1 MENDSNSTPKIKLIK
16 QPTDRNDNINNCNTA
31 ESKDKNKISK
41 ENNNSPNKD
50 EIKKEKKK
58 EDVND
63 DSVVQ
68 VRAIKRMNSIKLY
81 QKHNK
86 EKERRNSLE
95 KEIDKDT
102 KDKSGDI
109 INVPEVTGKNKAIKI
124 AKNVKQKKVEFLPNF
139 VKVIYVESYKKFNAE
154 NTCKDPFENMEIVN
168 GQLSIK
174 TNNNGD
180 EADGKTKV
188 LCSCFIY

>member
-1 MENDSNSTPKIKLIK
+1 MENDSNSTPKIKLVK
-16 QPTDRNDNINNCNTA
+16 QPTDRNDNINTCNTA
-31 ESKDKNKISK
+31 ESKDKNKISI
-41 ENNNSPNKD
+41 ENNNSINKD
-50 EIKKEKKK
+50 EIKKEEKK

-174 TNNNGD
+174 TNNNDD

>member
-16 QPTDRNDNINNCNTA
+16 QPTDRNYNINNCNTA
-31 ESKDKNKISK
+31 ESKDKNKISI
-41 ENNNSPNKD
+41 ENNNSINKD
-50 EIKKEKKK
+50 EIKKEEKK

-81 QKHNK
+81 QKQNK

-174 TNNNGD
+174 TNNNND

>member
-1 MENDSNSTPKIKLIK
+1 
-16 QPTDRNDNINNCNTA
+16 
-31 ESKDKNKISK
+31 
-41 ENNNSPNKD
+41 
-50 EIKKEKKK
+50 
-58 EDVND
+58 
-63 DSVVQ
+63 
-68 VRAIKRMNSIKLY
+68 MNSIKLY
-81 QKHNK
+81 QKQNK
-86 EKERRNSLE
+86 EKERRNYLE

-109 INVPEVTGKNKAIKI
+109 INVPEVTGKNKPIKI
-124 AKNVKQKKVEFLPNF
+124 TKNVKQKKVEFLPNF

-174 TNNNGD
+174 TNNNDD

>member
-31 ESKDKNKISK
+31 ESKDKNKISI
-41 ENNNSPNKD
+41 ENNNSINKD
-50 EIKKEKKK
+50 EIKKEEKK

-109 INVPEVTGKNKAIKI
+109 INVPEVTGKNKPIKI
-124 AKNVKQKKVEFLPNF
+124 TKNVKQKKVEFLPNF

-168 GQLSIK
+168 GHINIK
-174 TNNNGD
+174 NNDDD

-188 LCSCFIY
+188 LCSCAIY

>member
-1 MENDSNSTPKIKLIK
+1 MENDSNSTPKIKLVK
-16 QPTDRNDNINNCNTA
+16 QPTDRNDNINTCNTA
-31 ESKDKNKISK
+31 ESKDKNKISI
-41 ENNNSPNKD
+41 ENNNSINKD
-50 EIKKEKKK
+50 EIKKEEKK

-81 QKHNK
+81 QKQNK

-109 INVPEVTGKNKAIKI
+109 INVPEVTGKNKPIKI
-124 AKNVKQKKVEFLPNF
+124 TKNVKQKKVEFLPNF

-174 TNNNGD
+174 TNNNND

>member
-1 MENDSNSTPKIKLIK
+1 MQAVSVH
-16 QPTDRNDNINNCNTA
+16 
-31 ESKDKNKISK
+31 NKISI
-41 ENNNSPNKD
+41 ENNNSINKD
-50 EIKKEKKK
+50 EIKKEEKK

-174 TNNNGD
+174 TNNNDD